1 MRLFVILFLLGGC
14 ASGGFPSKDPCITW
28 IHDVCHCRANNN
40 KTVWWPEP
48 TNWEAVVKA
57 CGSL

>member
-14 ASGGFPSKDPCITW
+14 AGSLPSQDPCITW
-28 IHDVCHCRANNN
+28 MHDVCHCRADAS

-48 TNWEAVVKA
+48 TNWEAVVEA
-57 CGSL
+57 CAGL